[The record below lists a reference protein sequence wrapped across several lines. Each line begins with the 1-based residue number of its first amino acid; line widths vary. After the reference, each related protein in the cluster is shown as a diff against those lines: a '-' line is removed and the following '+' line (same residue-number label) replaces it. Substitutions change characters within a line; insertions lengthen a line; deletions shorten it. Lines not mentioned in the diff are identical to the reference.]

1 MRSIGVIGGQ
11 EVGSQTG
18 SSPRQVAGETQSACV
33 VTVQVSSSAQQTPSG
48 GCGHGFGVHITH
60 SERQSDDEQ
69 DSCVVTVQAPVAA
82 QQAPCGGGHEVG
94 SQTKTPVVQVPS
106 AQSLA

>member
-1 MRSIGVIGGQ
+1 MRSTGVIGGQ
-11 EVGSQTG
+11 DVASQLG

-33 VTVQVSSSAQQTPSG
+33 VTVQVSPAQQTPSG
-48 GCGHGFGVHITH
+48 GCGHGFGVQITH

-69 DSCVVTVQAPVAA
+69 ASRVVTVQIPVVA
-82 QQAPCGGGHEVG
+82 QQAPCGGGHDVG

>member
-11 EVGSQTG
+11 DVGSQIG
-18 SSPRQVAGETQSACV
+18 SAPCQIAGETQFACV

-48 GCGHGFGVHITH
+48 GCGHGFGVQITH

-69 DSCVVTVQAPVAA
+69 SSCVVNVQLPVAA
-82 QQAPCGGGHEVG
+82 QQAPCGGGQVFG
-94 SQTKTPVVQVPS
+94 SQTPAVAHAPS